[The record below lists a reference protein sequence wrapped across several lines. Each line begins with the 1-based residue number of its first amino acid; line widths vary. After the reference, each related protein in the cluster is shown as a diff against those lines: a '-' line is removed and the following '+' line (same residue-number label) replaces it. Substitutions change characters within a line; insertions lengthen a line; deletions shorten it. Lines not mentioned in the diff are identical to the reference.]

1 MILTCMCGKE
11 MMPVSSTIRWAW
23 FLSIPACRPFC
34 NGRGYKMLLEI
45 SDGTVSRGGHTVL
58 KNFDFY
64 IKGRERIAI
73 VGRNGAGKTTLLELL
88 AGELRLDRD
97 DKTRGA
103 GLRMSRDL
111 TVRFLSQEMALPLD
125 MSLDEYVLS
134 TFREGDLHS
143 KERYAYDASFNRIL
157 TGFGLEIRD
166 RKKML
171 KEFSGGEQKKIAMIR
186 LLLEEPDILLL
197 DEPTNHL
204 DFQTVEWLEDYL
216 LDYPKTVVMVSHD
229 RFFIDRTAEVI
240 WEISNGRLTRY
251 VGSYTSYRKEKR
263 ENAKRQWKAYE
274 AQEEEIKRLSDLVQ
288 RFKHKP
294 TKASFARSRLKMI
307 ERMERIEKPESE
319 EAYIHSSK
327 IEPDQL
333 GAKWP
338 YQCEELRI
346 GYGEEAIRTITLR
359 LRRGQKL
366 GVIGPNGSGKS
377 TFLKTVAGIIPA
389 LKGKGSLG
397 NHIDLAYFDQMS
409 GELDSELSVFEYYH
423 DAFPSL
429 REKEVRTQLA
439 SYLFR
444 GDALGKCVASLSGGE
459 KARLALAVLLSR
471 KPNFLILDEP
481 TNNMDIPAKETMESI
496 FRMYS
501 GTILMVSHDRYFLS
515 EVCDSLL
522 IFEEDKEDASFYP
535 FSYRHYV
542 DRLKQG
548 DGEVAHS
555 LMRSME
561 EQKLIEGLKAVPKA
575 ERFRLREYST
585 DEANRDWRYEQN
597 RERRH
602 AAEEKLLQAELET
615 EAEKETRKDA
625 YMSLDDWLY
634 GDDAE
639 PSMGEAGQREE
650 QRRAEAEL
658 TKELIDWYD
667 IWLETHPDGEE

>member
-1 MILTCMCGKE
+1 
-11 MMPVSSTIRWAW
+11 
-23 FLSIPACRPFC
+23 
-34 NGRGYKMLLEI
+34 MLLEI

-143 KERYAYDASFNRIL
+143 KERYAYDSSFNRIL

-338 YQCEELRI
+338 YQCEELKI

>member
-1 MILTCMCGKE
+1 
-11 MMPVSSTIRWAW
+11 
-23 FLSIPACRPFC
+23 
-34 NGRGYKMLLEI
+34 MLLEI

-103 GLRMSRDL
+103 GLLMSRDL

-134 TFREGDLHS
+134 TFREEDLHS

-602 AAEEKLLQAELET
+602 AAEEKLLQVELET

>member
-1 MILTCMCGKE
+1 
-11 MMPVSSTIRWAW
+11 
-23 FLSIPACRPFC
+23 
-34 NGRGYKMLLEI
+34 MLLEI

-143 KERYAYDASFNRIL
+143 KERYAYDSSFNRIL

-251 VGSYTSYRKEKR
+251 VGSYTAYRKEKR

>member
-1 MILTCMCGKE
+1 
-11 MMPVSSTIRWAW
+11 
-23 FLSIPACRPFC
+23 
-34 NGRGYKMLLEI
+34 MLLEI

-157 TGFGLEIRD
+157 TSFGLEIRD

>member
-1 MILTCMCGKE
+1 
-11 MMPVSSTIRWAW
+11 
-23 FLSIPACRPFC
+23 
-34 NGRGYKMLLEI
+34 MLLEI

-88 AGELRLDRD
+88 TGELRLERD

-143 KERYAYDASFNRIL
+143 KERYAYDSSFNRIL

-377 TFLKTVAGIIPA
+377 TFLKAVAGIIPA

-548 DGEVAHS
+548 EGEAAHE
-555 LMRSME
+555 LIRPME

>member
-1 MILTCMCGKE
+1 
-11 MMPVSSTIRWAW
+11 
-23 FLSIPACRPFC
+23 
-34 NGRGYKMLLEI
+34 MLLEI

-143 KERYAYDASFNRIL
+143 KERYAYDSSFNRIL

-338 YQCEELRI
+338 YQCEELKI

-496 FRMYS
+496 FRMYG

>member
-1 MILTCMCGKE
+1 
-11 MMPVSSTIRWAW
+11 
-23 FLSIPACRPFC
+23 
-34 NGRGYKMLLEI
+34 MLLEI

-97 DKTRGA
+97 DKTRGT

-602 AAEEKLLQAELET
+602 AAEEKLLQVELET

>member
-1 MILTCMCGKE
+1 
-11 MMPVSSTIRWAW
+11 
-23 FLSIPACRPFC
+23 
-34 NGRGYKMLLEI
+34 MLLEI

-143 KERYAYDASFNRIL
+143 KERYAYDSSFNRIL

-639 PSMGEAGQREE
+639 PSIGEAGQREE

>member
-1 MILTCMCGKE
+1 
-11 MMPVSSTIRWAW
+11 
-23 FLSIPACRPFC
+23 
-34 NGRGYKMLLEI
+34 MLLEI

-639 PSMGEAGQREE
+639 PSMVEAGQREE

>member
-1 MILTCMCGKE
+1 
-11 MMPVSSTIRWAW
+11 
-23 FLSIPACRPFC
+23 
-34 NGRGYKMLLEI
+34 MLLEI

-143 KERYAYDASFNRIL
+143 KERYAYDSSFNRIL

-585 DEANRDWRYEQN
+585 VEANRDWRYEQN

>member
-1 MILTCMCGKE
+1 
-11 MMPVSSTIRWAW
+11 
-23 FLSIPACRPFC
+23 
-34 NGRGYKMLLEI
+34 MLLEI

-143 KERYAYDASFNRIL
+143 KERYAYDLSFNRIL

>member
-1 MILTCMCGKE
+1 
-11 MMPVSSTIRWAW
+11 
-23 FLSIPACRPFC
+23 
-34 NGRGYKMLLEI
+34 MLLEI

-143 KERYAYDASFNRIL
+143 KERYAYDSSFNRIL

-535 FSYRHYV
+535 FSYRPYV

>member
-1 MILTCMCGKE
+1 
-11 MMPVSSTIRWAW
+11 
-23 FLSIPACRPFC
+23 
-34 NGRGYKMLLEI
+34 MLLEI

-73 VGRNGAGKTTLLELL
+73 VGRNGAGKTTLLERL

-143 KERYAYDASFNRIL
+143 KERYAYDSSFNRIL

-294 TKASFARSRLKMI
+294 TKASFAKSRLNMI

-555 LMRSME
+555 LMRSTE

>member
-1 MILTCMCGKE
+1 
-11 MMPVSSTIRWAW
+11 
-23 FLSIPACRPFC
+23 
-34 NGRGYKMLLEI
+34 MLLEI

-143 KERYAYDASFNRIL
+143 KERYAYDSSFNRIL

-548 DGEVAHS
+548 DGKVAHS

>member
-1 MILTCMCGKE
+1 
-11 MMPVSSTIRWAW
+11 
-23 FLSIPACRPFC
+23 
-34 NGRGYKMLLEI
+34 MLLEI

-346 GYGEEAIRTITLR
+346 GYGEEALRTITLR

>member
-1 MILTCMCGKE
+1 
-11 MMPVSSTIRWAW
+11 
-23 FLSIPACRPFC
+23 
-34 NGRGYKMLLEI
+34 MLLEI

-327 IEPDQL
+327 IEPNQL

>member
-1 MILTCMCGKE
+1 
-11 MMPVSSTIRWAW
+11 
-23 FLSIPACRPFC
+23 
-34 NGRGYKMLLEI
+34 MLLEI

-134 TFREGDLHS
+134 TFREVDLHS

>member
-1 MILTCMCGKE
+1 
-11 MMPVSSTIRWAW
+11 
-23 FLSIPACRPFC
+23 
-34 NGRGYKMLLEI
+34 MLLEI

-143 KERYAYDASFNRIL
+143 KERYAYDSSFNRIL

-615 EAEKETRKDA
+615 EAEKETRKDT

>member
-1 MILTCMCGKE
+1 
-11 MMPVSSTIRWAW
+11 
-23 FLSIPACRPFC
+23 
-34 NGRGYKMLLEI
+34 MLLEI

-294 TKASFARSRLKMI
+294 TKASFARPRLKMI

>member
-1 MILTCMCGKE
+1 
-11 MMPVSSTIRWAW
+11 
-23 FLSIPACRPFC
+23 
-34 NGRGYKMLLEI
+34 MLLEI

-64 IKGRERIAI
+64 IKGREKIAI

-103 GLRMSRDL
+103 GLLMSRDL

-602 AAEEKLLQAELET
+602 AAEEKLLQVELET

-658 TKELIDWYD
+658 TKELIGWYD

>member
-1 MILTCMCGKE
+1 
-11 MMPVSSTIRWAW
+11 
-23 FLSIPACRPFC
+23 
-34 NGRGYKMLLEI
+34 MLLEI

-171 KEFSGGEQKKIAMIR
+171 KEFSGGEQKTIAMIR

>member
-1 MILTCMCGKE
+1 
-11 MMPVSSTIRWAW
+11 
-23 FLSIPACRPFC
+23 
-34 NGRGYKMLLEI
+34 MLLEI

-389 LKGKGSLG
+389 IKGKGSLG

>member
-1 MILTCMCGKE
+1 
-11 MMPVSSTIRWAW
+11 
-23 FLSIPACRPFC
+23 
-34 NGRGYKMLLEI
+34 MLLEI

-143 KERYAYDASFNRIL
+143 KERYAYDSSFNRIL

-346 GYGEEAIRTITLR
+346 GYGKEAIRTITLR

-389 LKGKGSLG
+389 IKGKGSLG

>member
-1 MILTCMCGKE
+1 
-11 MMPVSSTIRWAW
+11 
-23 FLSIPACRPFC
+23 
-34 NGRGYKMLLEI
+34 MLLEI

-143 KERYAYDASFNRIL
+143 KERYAYDSSFNRIL

-615 EAEKETRKDA
+615 EAEKENRKDA

>member
-1 MILTCMCGKE
+1 
-11 MMPVSSTIRWAW
+11 
-23 FLSIPACRPFC
+23 
-34 NGRGYKMLLEI
+34 MLLEI

-143 KERYAYDASFNRIL
+143 KERYAYDSSFNRIL

-274 AQEEEIKRLSDLVQ
+274 AQEEEIKRLSDLVK

-333 GAKWP
+333 GAKWL

-602 AAEEKLLQAELET
+602 AAEEKLLQAELEAK
-615 EAEKETRKDA
+615 AEKETRKDT

>member
-1 MILTCMCGKE
+1 
-11 MMPVSSTIRWAW
+11 
-23 FLSIPACRPFC
+23 
-34 NGRGYKMLLEI
+34 MLLEI

-143 KERYAYDASFNRIL
+143 KERYAYDSSFNRIL

-444 GDALGKCVASLSGGE
+444 GDALCKCVASLSGGE

>member
-1 MILTCMCGKE
+1 
-11 MMPVSSTIRWAW
+11 
-23 FLSIPACRPFC
+23 
-34 NGRGYKMLLEI
+34 MLLEI

-143 KERYAYDASFNRIL
+143 KERYAYDSSFNRIL

-602 AAEEKLLQAELET
+602 AAEEKLLQAELEA